1 MTHDPPGNPA
11 PLPASAVAAALPSAT
26 VGGELERFRNYLSLL
41 ARTQVS
47 RQWHDR
53 LDVSGV
59 VQQTFLE
66 AHQQRHQFRGGGDD
80 AATAAWLRRILA
92 HNLADARKGLA
103 RAKRDTGRERSLE
116 QELEK
121 SSVRLGTFLAAE
133 QSSPSLAAQRSDRA
147 FLLAEALESLPEAQ
161 REVVLMRHWEG
172 YSLAEVADRLGRT
185 PPSVVGLL
193 QRGLKALRE
202 RLADRRERG
211 EL

>member
-1 MTHDPPGNPA
+1 MTHDPPGSLA
-11 PLPASAVAAALPSAT
+11 SSPASAAAAAVPSAT
-26 VGGELERFRNYLSLL
+26 GGEFERYRDYLSLL
-41 ARTQVS
+41 ARTQVA

-66 AHQQRHQFRGGGDD
+66 AHEQRHQFRGGGDD

-103 RAKRDTGRERSLE
+103 RAKRDAGRERSLE
-116 QELEK
+116 QELEQ
-121 SSVRLGTFLAAE
+121 SSVRLGTFLAAD
-133 QSSPSLAAQRSDRA
+133 QSSPSQAAQRTDRA

-161 REVVLMRHWEG
+161 REVVLLRHWEG
-172 YSLAEVADRLGRT
+172 HSLAEVAARLGRT
-185 PPSVVGLL
+185 PASVVGLL

-211 EL
+211 EV